1 MKIIQFILTIFITGM
16 LFSCESDL
24 DEINTNPNDP
34 SHVSPALLLTNISRT
49 TFQAAGKDPLFA
61 SRMIILTSGENVFQY
76 FKWNQGSY
84 SRYETLMQAEK
95 MIEEA
100 KLTNNNNYIAIA
112 KFFKAYHFYNLT
124 VMFGEIPYSEAL
136 KGESSQ
142 VFNPKYDSQEAVFTG
157 VLKELEEANN
167 LINTND
173 AISGDII
180 YNGNTTKWKKL
191 INAFRLRVLMTLSNK
206 GSINGNS
213 VASQFSAIVQ
223 NQNLM
228 SSSDDNAQLVF
239 FDRLDNRY
247 TSFNDSDYGSSIYMS
262 GSYIKLF
269 QERKDPRLFSFAERT
284 GQASSQGLALTNFN
298 GYNGGDPIVPYANN
312 EALVQQQNISKVN
325 QRFYRDAINEPH
337 SLLSYSEQ
345 ELILAEAAA
354 RGWISSGAKNHYEN
368 SIKASFDFYS
378 RNSPN
383 ASTYFADFDVNNY
396 LIQDLVNFDRATN
409 LNAQLELIMTQRYLS
424 AFHQQ
429 GWNFFF
435 DYLRTN
441 YPNLPIQTGTA
452 KPYRFLYPTSEYN
465 NNTTNLQESISRQFN
480 GTDNINLKT
489 WLYN

>member
-1 MKIIQFILTIFITGM
+1 MKIIQFIMTIIIAGT

-24 DEINTNPNDP
+24 DEVNTNPNDP

-61 SRMIILTSGENVFQY
+61 SRMIILTSGENVYQY
-76 FKWNQGSY
+76 FKWNQGSF
-84 SRYETLMQAEK
+84 SRYSTLMQAEK
-95 MIEEA
+95 MIEESE
-100 KLTNNNNYIAIA
+100 LTKNNNYVAIA

-124 VMFGEIPYSEAL
+124 VMFGEIPYTEAL

-142 VFNPKYDSQEAVFTG
+142 VFNPKYDSQEAVFAGILT
-157 VLKELEEANN
+157 ELEEANK
-167 LINTND
+167 LINSND

-206 GSINGNS
+206 GTVNGAS
-213 VASQFSAIVQ
+213 VASQFATIVQ
-223 NQNLM
+223 NENLM
-228 SSSDDNAQLVF
+228 TSIDDNAQLVF

-262 GSYIKLF
+262 NSFIDLF
-269 QERKDPRLFSFAERT
+269 QERNDPRLFSFAERT
-284 GQASSQGLALTNFN
+284 GQASSNGLAVTDFN

-337 SLLSYSEQ
+337 SILSYSEQ
-345 ELILAEAAA
+345 ELMLAEAAA
-354 RGWISSGAKNHYEN
+354 RGWISTDAKNHYEN
-368 SIKASFDFYS
+368 SIKASFEFYS

-383 ASTYFADFDVNNY
+383 ASTYFEGFNVDNY
-396 LIQDLVNFDRATN
+396 LTQNLVNFNLATD
-409 LNAQLELIMTQRYLS
+409 LNAKLELIMIQRYLT

-429 GWNFFF
+429 GWGFFF
-435 DYLRTN
+435 DYLRTG
-441 YPNLPIQTGTA
+441 YPNLPIQSGTA

-465 NNTTNLQESISRQFN
+465 NNTANLQESLTRQFN
-480 GTDNINLKT
+480 GNDNISSKS